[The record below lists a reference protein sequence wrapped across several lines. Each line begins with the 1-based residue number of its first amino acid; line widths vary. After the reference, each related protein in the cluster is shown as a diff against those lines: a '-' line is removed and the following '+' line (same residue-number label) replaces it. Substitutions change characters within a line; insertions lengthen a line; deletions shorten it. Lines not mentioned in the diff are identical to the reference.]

1 MFFFTNRVIFFSFLT
16 PKRRIHSSKKVTL
29 ISFAPLQKNVR
40 RLFIYEVFWHCPKFI
55 YSSINR
61 ENDGDLESDV
71 NPLEAPKGNYVIV
84 EEEDVVV
91 LNRDTFAHYVKPKVN
106 PYMKVI
112 GCLSV
117 CTEGFREP
125 LYMEAPPRFCEG
137 L

>member
-1 MFFFTNRVIFFSFLT
+1 MKCFDI
-16 PKRRIHSSKKVTL
+16 
-29 ISFAPLQKNVR
+29 PLN
-40 RLFIYEVFWHCPKFI
+40 L
-55 YSSINR
+55 SINR

-106 PYMKVI
+106 PYMKVK

-117 CTEGFREP
+117 CTDGFSEP
-125 LYMEAPPRFCEG
+125 LNRYNSPLQG
-137 L
+137 SSS